1 MIWPGKY
8 VVKLTHNR
16 IIRYLVTG
24 FFTTLISF
32 GSFGLLIT
40 LANIS
45 PHTANIISVLL
56 AVVFAYFA
64 NKVIVFRSEFNG
76 IVSLV
81 LEMLRFIVSRTAALV
96 LEIAGVYIFLE
107 LAGLE
112 AITAKAVISLL
123 VIVFNYLSFRYYV
136 FRQKQLPDNNHGS
149 AG

>member
-1 MIWPGKY
+1 MFWSGKY
-8 VVKLTHNR
+8 LVDLTQNR

-40 LANIS
+40 LTAIS
-45 PHTANIISVLL
+45 PHAANIISVLL

-64 NKVIVFRSEFNG
+64 NKVIVFQSKFNG
-76 IVSLV
+76 IISLV

-96 LEIAGVYIFLE
+96 LEIAGVYVFFE

-112 AITAKAVISLL
+112 ALLAKALISLL
-123 VIVFNYLSFRYYV
+123 VIVFNYLSFHYFV
-136 FRQKQLPDNNHGS
+136 FRQEQLPENGHDGV
-149 AG
+149 